1 MKSQRAL
8 VWERITYEDR
18 LCEVDEGAQ
27 GKRDKDRVPRVK
39 DSRSG
44 ALEKE
49 RPPGGR
55 LRTSRAQR
63 ASPEPRRDG
72 RPHDAWLSR
81 KDAETLGVIIKLRS
95 TGSA

>member
-1 MKSQRAL
+1 MGIAFVKWMRAS
-8 VWERITYEDR
+8 
-18 LCEVDEGAQ
+18 
-27 GKRDKDRVPRVK
+27 RVK

-72 RPHDAWLSR
+72 RPALHNPV
-81 KDAETLGVIIKLRS
+81 TLGSPGKRLRR
-95 TGSA
+95 

>member
-1 MKSQRAL
+1 MGIVFVKWMRA
-8 VWERITYEDR
+8 
-18 LCEVDEGAQ
+18 
-27 GKRDKDRVPRVK
+27 PRVK

-63 ASPEPRRDG
+63 ASLEPRRDG
-72 RPHDAWLSR
+72 RPAMHNPV
-81 KDAETLGVIIKLRS
+81 TLGSPGKMLRR
-95 TGSA
+95 